1 MPPDPESGRVRGH
14 ARGPWAWRR
23 VLTHATVGLSA
34 VLVVACTPITTRPDF
49 RPDPRALVIV
59 LGARPERVTLE
70 LETLVPAESLALER
84 VNARD
89 GYVETAWYDPTRRQ
103 SYRGERAIA
112 DLSATVKIRCWAD
125 PWVPGQTRLTVEPV
139 YRPRFDPS
147 RAERDLEFIVPEA
160 HPGHRIA
167 TRLLEKLKAKFGT
180 PKSAL

>member
-1 MPPDPESGRVRGH
+1 MPPDRASTRVTGH
-14 ARGPWAWRR
+14 ALRRSAWRR
-23 VLTHATVGLSA
+23 VVTHATVGLGA
-34 VLVVACTPITTRPDF
+34 PLVAACTPVTTRPDF

-70 LETLVPAESLALER
+70 LETLVPAESLAL
-84 VNARD
+84 VHINARD

-103 SYRGERAIA
+103 SYHHERDIT
-112 DLSATVKIRCWAD
+112 DLSAAVKIRCWAD

-139 YRPRFDPS
+139 YRPRLDPS

-167 TRLLEKLKAKFGT
+167 VRLIEKLKEKFGT

>member
-1 MPPDPESGRVRGH
+1 MDGWRVVI
-14 ARGPWAWRR
+14 R
-23 VLTHATVGLSA
+23 VTVGLGA
-34 VLVVACTPITTRPDF
+34 GLVVACTPVTTRPDF

-59 LGARPERVTLE
+59 LDARPERVTLE
-70 LETLVPAESLALER
+70 LETLVPAESLALAHI
-84 VNARD
+84 NLRD
-89 GYVETAWYDPTRRQ
+89 GYVETTWYDPTRRQ
-103 SYRGERAIA
+103 SDRGERAIA
-112 DLSATVKIRCWAD
+112 HLSTAVKIRCWAD

-167 TRLLEKLKAKFGT
+167 VRLIEKLKEKFGT